1 MIRRRRRAREI
12 PFSFDSFLDV
22 VANVVGIILRLILV
36 TWVGARAYTGLQPPA
51 PPPVAAIEDTLP
63 LPEPEDPLTPQLERQ
78 RRELAETQAKLL
90 AELRQWEQ
98 AHQQHAGLASDLADL
113 SKRADQLESERVA
126 LVRAQSNAGHSNQI
140 AELSLAEIQERNK
153 RLLADI
159 DALKHAPSAKQ
170 TLRYRTPISHP
181 LQSEEVH
188 FECKEGRV
196 TLIDLG
202 AMLEEVRRG
211 IHDKGEQLRS
221 TWETHDMTQPVGPF
235 QLRYVIER
243 EHDVLDAVKMDAK
256 PNQSATFQYG
266 LTSWEVVPTVAE
278 RGETESAALAPGSA
292 FRRIVDAL
300 DVNQTAVTLWVYPD
314 SFALYRRLR
323 DYLHDHDVTVAG
335 RPLPNGVP
343 IASSRHGTAS
353 RGQ

>member
-1 MIRRRRRAREI
+1 MIRRRRRARDI

-51 PPPVAAIEDTLP
+51 PPALVAVEETIP
-63 LPEPEDPLTPQLERQ
+63 PPEPEDPLTPELERQ
-78 RRELAETQAKLL
+78 RQELADAQAKLL
-90 AELRQWEQ
+90 GELRQWEQ
-98 AHQQHAGLASDLADL
+98 AHRQHTTVASDVAEVSRRVRELG
-113 SKRADQLESERVA
+113 SERA
-126 LVRAQSNAGHSNQI
+126 TLERAKSDTSRGNQP
-140 AELSLAEIQERNK
+140 AELSLAEIRERNK
-153 RLLADI
+153 RLLDEV
-159 DALKHAPSAKQ
+159 DALKKAPSAKQ

-181 LQSEEVH
+181 LQTEEAH

-196 TLIDLG
+196 TLIDIG
-202 AMLEEVRRG
+202 AMLEEVRRA
-211 IHDKGEQLRS
+211 IREKAEQLRT
-221 TWETHDMTQPVGPF
+221 TWEVRDVTQPVGPF

-266 LTSWEVVPTVAE
+266 LAGWEVVPTVAE
-278 RGETESAALAPGSA
+278 RGETEGAALAAGSA
-292 FRRIVDAL
+292 FRRVIDAL

-335 RPLPNGVP
+335 RPLPDGVP

>member
-1 MIRRRRRAREI
+1 
-12 PFSFDSFLDV
+12 
-22 VANVVGIILRLILV
+22 
-36 TWVGARAYTGLQPPA
+36 
-51 PPPVAAIEDTLP
+51 
-63 LPEPEDPLTPQLERQ
+63 LTPQLERQ
-78 RRELAETQAKLL
+78 RRELLETQAKLL
-90 AELRQWEQ
+90 AELREWEE
-98 AHQQHAGLASDLADL
+98 AHQQHAGLASDLTDL
-113 SKRADQLESERVA
+113 GKRADQLRFERAA
-126 LVRAQSNAGHSNQI
+126 LVRAQSDTGHANQT
-140 AELSLAEIQERNK
+140 ADLSLAEIQERNQ
-153 RLLADI
+153 RLLAEI

-221 TWETHDMTQPVGPF
+221 TWEIRDTTQPVGPF

-256 PNQSATFQYG
+256 PNQSATFQYSM
-266 LTSWEVVPTVAE
+266 TAWEVVPTVAE
-278 RGETESAALAPGSA
+278 RGEADSAALAEGSA
-292 FRRIVDAL
+292 FRRVVDAL

-343 IASSRHGTAS
+343 IASSRHGTVS